1 MERRFEKMM
10 KNNKINWIV
19 SIGVIIFS
27 AFVYSI
33 GVVLFVSEAK
43 LLASGVSGMSLI
55 IGRLI
60 EESGLVNYTE
70 AQISG
75 IFYFVLNLPIM
86 VLSFRKFNIKF
97 SILSILHMVFTS
109 LFTSILDVNVLM
121 DIVGISKGWQID
133 YRLESALFS
142 GVMCGFATAICY
154 LVGGSSAGVD
164 LLAAY
169 LSSKKQLSVGKINA
183 IVNAC
188 IITLSIFLWSDEVLN
203 ALFTLAFIFINASVI
218 DMIFVANRKV
228 VVTIIT
234 EKGDEISDL
243 INSNFTRGVTRIKA
257 IGNYTKREKD
267 FLYIACTSN
276 EALEI
281 ADLAKQIDEH
291 SFTSVSNAQRI
302 SGYFLNKS
310 TK

>member
-121 DIVGISKGWQID
+121 DIVGISKGWQLD

-169 LSSKKQLSVGKINA
+169 LSSKKQMSVGKINA

>member
-121 DIVGISKGWQID
+121 DIVGISKGWQLD

-169 LSSKKQLSVGKINA
+169 LSSKKQMSVGKINA

-188 IITLSIFLWSDEVLN
+188 IIALSIILWSDEILN

>member
-188 IITLSIFLWSDEVLN
+188 IIALSIILWSDEILN

>member
-121 DIVGISKGWQID
+121 DIVGISSGWQID

-142 GVMCGFATAICY
+142 GVMCGFSTAICY

-188 IITLSIFLWSDEVLN
+188 IIALSIILWSDEVLN

>member
-121 DIVGISKGWQID
+121 DIVGISRGWQID

-169 LSSKKQLSVGKINA
+169 LSSKKQMSVGKINA

>member
-121 DIVGISKGWQID
+121 DIVGISKGWQLD